1 MYINDVKSTLT
12 NIIDNTD
19 SSEDFEYTACIIER
33 IKTQLLYAHYFDI
46 SLEDKDRL
54 KSLVNE
60 AQNCLLESLVV
71 RCITG
76 FDTDEKRNAAL
87 SLINYMYHKDFH
99 NKLVGDTF
107 QEKFEN
113 LRSERRERSWR
124 NECMMSIKEWN
135 IWMKV
140 MLVIKLSSI
149 RYPTYQWNVVP
160 PTLFHIPVGYIK

>member
-1 MYINDVKSTLT
+1 MQIIDIESTLT
-12 NIIDNTD
+12 DIIDTAD
-19 SSEDFEYTACIIER
+19 SSGDFEYTACIIER

-60 AQNCLLESLVV
+60 AQHCLLESLVV

-76 FDTDEKRNAAL
+76 FDTDEQRNAAL

-99 NKLVGDTF
+99 NKLVGETF

-113 LRSERRERSWR
+113 LRSERRERSWHY
-124 NECMMSIKEWN
+124 ESYDE
-135 IWMKV
+135 
-140 MLVIKLSSI
+140 
-149 RYPTYQWNVVP
+149 
-160 PTLFHIPVGYIK
+160 